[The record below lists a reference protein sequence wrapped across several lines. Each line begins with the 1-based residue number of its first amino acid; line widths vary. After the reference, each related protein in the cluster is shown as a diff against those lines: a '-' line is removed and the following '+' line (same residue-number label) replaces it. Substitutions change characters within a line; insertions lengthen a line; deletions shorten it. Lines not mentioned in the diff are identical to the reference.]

1 LWDEGEMGTTT
12 DVKKVSVGEVFTEVG
27 TTAVY
32 EYDFGDGWMHH
43 LELVEISTHPI
54 DEVLPQII
62 GGENACP
69 PEDCGGTY
77 GCKELK
83 EILMN
88 PKHPEYKSFKIW
100 VGSKF
105 DPMVCELKTIQ
116 QKLGKLRKSIDE
128 YEEGF

>member
-1 LWDEGEMGTTT
+1 
-12 DVKKVSVGEVFTEVG
+12 
-27 TTAVY
+27 
-32 EYDFGDGWMHH
+32 
-43 LELVEISTHPI
+43 
-54 DEVLPQII
+54 VLPQII

-77 GCKELK
+77 GYKKLK

-88 PKHPEYKSFKIW
+88 PKHPEYKSSKIW

-105 DPMVCELKTIQ
+105 DPMACDLKTIQ
-116 QKLGKLRKSIDE
+116 QNLGKLRNLIDE